1 MTGII
6 KRYPVVAFYVVA
18 LLIGGVFTAPY
29 MASTLGWMPQIPF
42 IFIFVAAFSAS
53 LAAVIVTA
61 VIGGGAGV
69 KALLSRF
76 LIWRFHVGW
85 WLAALLLPAVAAFG
99 SVLLSGWFGGQ
110 QLDLGSL
117 QPVYTLIPLLL
128 IKVIQAGVGE
138 EFGWRGFASPRLQR
152 RHSALVASLIVGL
165 MHGLWHWPLY
175 FVEPMTQYY
184 EQVAWGFW
192 PALLID
198 TVMVILWSVT
208 YTWLYNNTR
217 GSVLIAAF
225 FHGVVP
231 TWMTYLAA
239 TGAFGGEIDLGPF
252 VWYMVIFAVINVIIV
267 VLYGP
272 KHLSR
277 KAERQTA

>member
-1 MTGII
+1 MAGTI
-6 KRYPVVAFYVVA
+6 KRYPVFAFYVVA
-18 LLIGGVFTAPY
+18 LLIGGVFTAPFI
-29 MASTLGWMPQIPF
+29 ASTLGLMPQIPF
-42 IFIFVAAFSAS
+42 IVIFVAAFSAS
-53 LAAVIVTA
+53 LAGVIVTA
-61 VIGGGAGV
+61 IISGGAGV

-76 LIWRFHVGW
+76 LIWRFHLGW

-99 SVLLSGWFGGQ
+99 AVVLSGFFGGRP
-110 QLDLGSL
+110 LDLHSL
-117 QPVYTLIPLLL
+117 QPAYALIPLLL

-138 EFGWRGFASPRLQR
+138 EFGWRGFALPCLQR
-152 RHSALVASLIVGL
+152 RHSALVSSIIVGL

-184 EQVAWGFW
+184 EQVAWGFL

-231 TWMTYLAA
+231 TWMTYVLV
-239 TGAFGGEIDLGPF
+239 TGAFGGDIDLGPF
-252 VWYMVIFAVINVIIV
+252 VWYLAVFAVINGIIV
-267 VLYGP
+267 AVYGP

-277 KAERQTA
+277 QAERQMA